1 MKKTLIYLFLPFILL
16 SCTEK
21 NKKENFQNEVY
32 SQIFQEIIDSCVVN
46 IEPIEFEKNITQ
58 KEKDD
63 YNNEILKIRNQKR
76 LIAIYDTVSGYGK
89 EGFDKNIS
97 KNFRTNW
104 SKSDSSSFVININNS
119 NIKANNILI
128 KASKLPN
135 IKKSFKEYKS
145 WKEYEDLKN
154 LDVQLSFKRIFFN
167 NNQTKGFL
175 QLDMICGKLCG
186 QGYDIWI
193 QKVNNK
199 WEIHKIEC
207 TWFS

>member
-76 LIAIYDTVSGYGK
+76 LIVIYDTVSGYGK
-89 EGFDKNIS
+89 EDFDKNIS
-97 KNFRTNW
+97 KNFRTSW

-199 WEIHKIEC
+199 WEIHKIER

>member
-76 LIAIYDTVSGYGK
+76 LIVIYDTVSGYGK
-89 EGFDKNIS
+89 EDFDKNIS
-97 KNFRTNW
+97 KNFRTSW

-167 NNQTKGFL
+167 NNQ
-175 QLDMICGKLCG
+175 
-186 QGYDIWI
+186 
-193 QKVNNK
+193 
-199 WEIHKIEC
+199 
-207 TWFS
+207 

>member
-63 YNNEILKIRNQKR
+63 YNNEILKIRNKKR
-76 LIAIYDTVSGYGK
+76 LIVIYDTVSGYGK
-89 EGFDKNIS
+89 EDFDKNIS

-199 WEIHKIEC
+199 WEIHKIER